1 LPPPH
6 HRRDSG
12 KVTEPRTAFPS
23 MKGQTRRR
31 RGLESRYVAYWAR
44 REEGR
49 KGSKGGRRSGRQRGE
64 REANGDGL
72 LLCARFSRQKEKK
85 QGEGEGKK
93 PRGRED
99 VGCRGGGREDLS
111 FPRLETRV
119 STTKGHE
126 PRREEGSTLT
136 VDLQWSNVLRSRYRR
151 AKPTDERV

>member
-1 LPPPH
+1 
-6 HRRDSG
+6 
-12 KVTEPRTAFPS
+12 
-23 MKGQTRRR
+23 M
-31 RGLESRYVAYWAR
+31 AYWAR
-44 REEGR
+44 KEGGR

-64 REANGDGL
+64 READGDGL

-119 STTKGHE
+119 FTTKGHEPSTTKGHE
-126 PRREEGSTLT
+126 PRREEGREEGSTLT
-136 VDLQWSNVLRSRYRR
+136 VDLQWSDVLRSRYPRP
-151 AKPTDERV
+151 KPTDERV